1 MDSGADAD
9 PRVPYGVRYK
19 RLWGLPSTSPLGAL
33 YHPKVVSAMHT
44 MGCEPFVTAKAPAK
58 QSNEGPKPFCTNII
72 AYVAAQLIGVTR
84 PRA

>member
-44 MGCEPFVTAKAPAK
+44 MGHEPFVTA
-58 QSNEGPKPFCTNII
+58 
-72 AYVAAQLIGVTR
+72 
-84 PRA
+84 